1 MTKQEVMT
9 NQTNVNT
16 DEKPIAILMAT
27 YNGEKYLAEQ
37 IDSILSQTYQNFILY
52 IRDDGSKDN
61 TNKIIN
67 DYIKDHPGKIVRVE
81 CSKKLDGPAGN
92 FMALLE
98 HVYKLEKHDLFMF
111 SDQDDVWKKDK
122 IEKTLN
128 RYLEE
133 KDKSTPI
140 LVYTDLEVVDAELR
154 QVAPSLMKYFSFN
167 PNDNSF
173 NRFLVQNIA
182 PGCTMLMNKTLVKL
196 ADFSIES
203 IIMHDSYFTMLASC
217 FGKIIYLDMPTIQYR
232 RHGRNVTEDKNIH
245 SLLAKANKLRKNV
258 VSNGIKEGLLVEI
271 KNVQIFKNSHYPQ
284 MSSDKKQIINAFLGL
299 ENSNKIKKVFT
310 IIKFRFYRQ
319 SFARIIGQIIFS

>member
-1 MTKQEVMT
+1 MTKQEVIT

-67 DYIKDHPGKIVRVE
+67 DYIKDHPGRIVRIE
-81 CSKKLDGPAGN
+81 CSKRLDGPVGN

-98 HVYKLEKHDLFMF
+98 YVYKLEKHDLFMF

-133 KDKSTPI
+133 KDKSKPI
-140 LVYTDLEVVDAELR
+140 LVYTDLEVVDNMLR
-154 QVAPSLMKYFSFN
+154 KISTSQMKYLSFN

-173 NRFLVQNIA
+173 NRLLPQCFIS
-182 PGCTMLMNKTLVKL
+182 GCTMLLNRELVQMV
-196 ADFSIES
+196 DFNIEF
-203 IIMHDSYFTMLASC
+203 IYMHDAYLALLASC
-217 FGKIIYLDMPTIQYR
+217 FGKIIFLNQATMKYR
-232 RHGRNVTEDKNIH
+232 RHGRNVTKGTKVRGL
-245 SLLAKANKLRKNV
+245 SAKIDKLRKVIVTN
-258 VSNGIKEGLLVEI
+258 EI
-271 KNVQIFKNSHYPQ
+271 KKG
-284 MSSDKKQIINAFLGL
+284 FLPCL
-299 ENSNKIKKVFT
+299 E
-310 IIKFRFYRQ
+310 Q
-319 SFARIIGQIIFS
+319 A